1 MEVQFSHSHF
11 QKQLS
16 CWCCVCVCCSHL
28 FFNLQPSVCV
38 CVRVL
43 VSLLLTSAGIPGTNR
58 QHKAYQIPEPNSI
71 QSLITLRINF
81 LVGRLTF
88 FSQTRRRAAY
98 HYIKKKKNLYKTHTN
113 TLTLSDSY
121 AHDTP
126 HNTTMAMRIKTPLS
140 PPMRQGS

>member
-1 MEVQFSHSHF
+1 MMKISMKKVLEN
-11 QKQLS
+11 
-16 CWCCVCVCCSHL
+16 CCLAWVIIEP
-28 FFNLQPSVCV
+28 N
-38 CVRVL
+38 
-43 VSLLLTSAGIPGTNR
+43 G

-71 QSLITLRINF
+71 QSLIASRINF

-98 HYIKKKKNLYKTHTN
+98 HYIKKKNPYKTHTN

-126 HNTTMAMRIKTPLS
+126 HNTTMARRTKNTFKS
-140 PPMRQGS
+140 SHDTRQLGKQCP